1 MIGAIFNQ
9 IRQARALE
17 LRELAAYSLAQAE
30 LQEAF
35 QAKHRRSLKSA
46 HKPRSHKRKPSST
59 ETGAGPLLATR
70 AHPSAELE
78 IPAIPSVNVDEV
90 SSASGT
96 IELHASAGA

>member
-30 LQEAF
+30 RQEAF
-35 QAKHRRSLKSA
+35 QAEHRRSLKSS
-46 HKPRSHKRKPSST
+46 HKPRSHRRKSSST
-59 ETGAGPLLATR
+59 GTGMLLATR

-78 IPAIPSVNVDEV
+78 LPDTPSVNVDDV